1 MSEPIVRTLC
11 KRKQAQDTEYTHFIS
26 KEGHSQSNVSENTCK
41 NSLDAIRI
49 FLRPIE
55 DTYQVDK
62 ITWTSGTTIVEAFSR
77 EFLDKLRENTLISS
91 EILPPHLCL

>member
-1 MSEPIVRTLC
+1 LIGHRWQEHAHILSEPIVRTLF

-49 FLRPIE
+49 FLRTIE

-62 ITWTSGTTIVEAFSR
+62 ITWNSGNTTE
-77 EFLDKLRENTLISS
+77 KLWKLSAENFWIN
-91 EILPPHLCL
+91 